1 MIAASTAAEPWFIY
15 ADHQWPDRAH
25 RQQALPPPAYHQL
38 LGRDICRYCHRPG
51 KLLSKRNIGGRD
63 HKMSIYNYLTL
74 GSMLLMTFLIL
85 IQTRGA
91 SLGAGL
97 GGAGEVNTTRRGTD
111 KTIFQLTI
119 VCALVFSLSL
129 IFGVIVK

>member
-1 MIAASTAAEPWFIY
+1 M
-15 ADHQWPDRAH
+15 
-25 RQQALPPPAYHQL
+25 
-38 LGRDICRYCHRPG
+38 
-51 KLLSKRNIGGRD
+51 N
-63 HKMSIYNYLTL
+63 IYNYITL
-74 GSMLLMTFLIL
+74 ITVIIMTFLIL

-119 VCALVFSLSL
+119 ICGLVFSLSL
-129 IFGVIVK
+129 ILNVVAK

>member
-1 MIAASTAAEPWFIY
+1 MTIWN
-15 ADHQWPDRAH
+15 D
-25 RQQALPPPAYHQL
+25 
-38 LGRDICRYCHRPG
+38 
-51 KLLSKRNIGGRD
+51 
-63 HKMSIYNYLTL
+63 LTI
-74 GSMLLMTFLIL
+74 GSMALMTFLVL

-111 KTIFQLTI
+111 KTIFQITI

-129 IFGVIVK
+129 VLGAIVK